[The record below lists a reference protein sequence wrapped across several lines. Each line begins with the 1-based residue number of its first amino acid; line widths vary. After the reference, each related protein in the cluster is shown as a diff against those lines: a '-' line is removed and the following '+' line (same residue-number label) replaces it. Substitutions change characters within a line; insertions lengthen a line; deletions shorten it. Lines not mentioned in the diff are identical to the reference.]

1 MLVMPADSERFN
13 RALRRFDE
21 ANAQDPHQE
30 VIAGVAYAK
39 ELLYAQRMTTRLDR
53 FAPDASEALR
63 LAARCQHIRRWMIPR
78 SDYPMDR
85 RGYLQW
91 RTALAKF
98 HADTAAEILREVG
111 YEEAIIRRVQ
121 SLLRKEGL
129 KRDPEVQ
136 CLEDVICL
144 VFLESYCADFAR
156 QQDATKML
164 PIIRKTWEKMS
175 SRGREVARTLDLP
188 PAVYQLIEAALDVEQ
203 GSAPTTEH
211 HGAHRGS

>member
-1 MLVMPADSERFN
+1 MPADADRFN
-13 RALRRFDE
+13 SAIRRFDA
-21 ANAQDPHQE
+21 ANAEDPQKE
-30 VIAGVAYAK
+30 VVDGVSYPK
-39 ELLYAQRMTTRLDR
+39 ELLYAQRMTAWLER
-53 FAPDASEALR
+53 FAPEASEPLR
-63 LAARCQHIRRWMIPR
+63 LAARCQHIRRWVIPR
-78 SDYPMDR
+78 SHYAMDR

-91 RTALAKF
+91 RTTLAKF
-98 HADTAAEILREVG
+98 HAETAAEILREVG

-156 QQDATKML
+156 HQDAAKML

-175 SRGREVARTLDLP
+175 PRGREVACTLNLP
-188 PAVYQLIEAALDVEQ
+188 PEVQRLIEAALAAEGEGGETHSLQAGKEDL
-203 GSAPTTEH
+203 P
-211 HGAHRGS
+211 

>member
-1 MLVMPADSERFN
+1 MPADVERFN
-13 RALRRFDE
+13 KAIHRFDE
-21 ANAQDPHQE
+21 ANAEDPQLE
-30 VIAGVAYAK
+30 VVDGVSYPK
-39 ELLYAQRMTTRLDR
+39 ELLYARRMTTWLDR

-78 SDYPMDR
+78 SRYPMDR

-91 RTALAKF
+91 RTALATF
-98 HADTAAEILREVG
+98 HGETAAEILRQVG
-111 YEEAIIRRVQ
+111 YDEALIGRVR

-144 VFLESYCADFAR
+144 VFLESYCADFAKR
-156 QQDATKML
+156 HDTAKML

-175 SRGREVARTLDLP
+175 PRGREVARTLNLP
-188 PAVYQLIEAALDVEQ
+188 EEVNRLVEVALAV
-203 GSAPTTEH
+203 EH
-211 HGAHRGS
+211 GPL